1 MATAAGD
8 AVSPPPGGIV
18 KYDVLDEVFP
28 RQLYV
33 VVEMGDTLRRSQPL
47 GIYKI
52 EGRRLIICD
61 VTITQRTMAGLPVGE
76 PDYEWPTEFSGDCY
90 GLDRN

>member
-1 MATAAGD
+1 MTP
-8 AVSPPPGGIV
+8 SRHPQGGIV